1 MMAGMVSESNGVYKG
16 NSLSFCKTH
25 RMEDDLLLTLNRL
38 REEHRMLDDEIL
50 VLLERP
56 YFDQLLMQRLKKR
69 KLWLKDTITRVE
81 SKLIPDL
88 DA

>member
-1 MMAGMVSESNGVYKG
+1 MD
-16 NSLSFCKTH
+16 
-25 RMEDDLLLTLNRL
+25 DDLLLTLNRL

-50 VLLERP
+50 ALLERP

-69 KLWLKDTITRVE
+69 KLWLKDAITRVE

>member
-1 MMAGMVSESNGVYKG
+1 MD
-16 NSLSFCKTH
+16 
-25 RMEDDLLLTLNRL
+25 DDLLLTLNRL

-50 VLLERP
+50 ALLERP

-69 KLWLKDTITRVE
+69 TLWLKDAITRVE

>member
-1 MMAGMVSESNGVYKG
+1 MD
-16 NSLSFCKTH
+16 
-25 RMEDDLLLTLNRL
+25 DDLLLTLNRL

>member
-1 MMAGMVSESNGVYKG
+1 
-16 NSLSFCKTH
+16 
-25 RMEDDLLLTLNRL
+25 MEDDLLLTLNRL

-50 VLLERP
+50 SLLERP

-69 KLWLKDTITRVE
+69 KLWLKDAIARFE

>member
-1 MMAGMVSESNGVYKG
+1 MD
-16 NSLSFCKTH
+16 
-25 RMEDDLLLTLNRL
+25 DDLLLTLNRL

-50 VLLERP
+50 ALLERP

>member
-1 MMAGMVSESNGVYKG
+1 
-16 NSLSFCKTH
+16 
-25 RMEDDLLLTLNRL
+25 MEDELLLTLNRL

-69 KLWLKDTITRVE
+69 KLWLKDAIARFE

>member
-1 MMAGMVSESNGVYKG
+1 
-16 NSLSFCKTH
+16 
-25 RMEDDLLLTLNRL
+25 MEDELHLTLNRL

>member
-1 MMAGMVSESNGVYKG
+1 
-16 NSLSFCKTH
+16 
-25 RMEDDLLLTLNRL
+25 MEDELLLPLNRL

>member
-1 MMAGMVSESNGVYKG
+1 MD
-16 NSLSFCKTH
+16 
-25 RMEDDLLLTLNRL
+25 DDLLLTLNRL

-50 VLLERP
+50 ALLERP

-69 KLWLKDTITRVE
+69 KLWLKDAIPRVE

>member
-1 MMAGMVSESNGVYKG
+1 
-16 NSLSFCKTH
+16 
-25 RMEDDLLLTLNRL
+25 MEDDLRLTLNRL

-50 VLLERP
+50 SLLERP

-69 KLWLKDTITRVE
+69 KLWLKDAITRLE

>member
-1 MMAGMVSESNGVYKG
+1 M
-16 NSLSFCKTH
+16 
-25 RMEDDLLLTLNRL
+25 MEDDLLLTLNRL
-38 REEHRMLDDEIL
+38 REEHRMLDDEIVSL
-50 VLLERP
+50 MERP

-69 KLWLKDTITRVE
+69 KLWLKDAIARFE